1 MVTGQSASMED
12 YLEAIALL
20 GKENKPVKVTEI
32 SRALGVKKPSVTSAL
47 GRLSQQGLVEHE
59 RYGHV
64 QLTTEGERIAQDVF
78 RRHEVLRH
86 FLVEI
91 LNVDPE
97 IAAEDAC
104 KMEHSLSPTSL
115 ERLAKF
121 EEFVLNCPRG
131 EPEWLKGFNYY
142 FEHGERDEEFLAR
155 CHRED
160 SRKG

>member
-12 YLEAIALL
+12 YLEAIAILAE
-20 GKENKPVKVTEI
+20 KTKPVKVTEI
-32 SRALGVKKPSVTSAL
+32 SKALGVKKPSVTSAL
-47 GRLSQQGLVEHE
+47 GKLSQQGLVEHK

-142 FEHGERDEEFLAR
+142 FEHGERDEELLAR
-155 CHRED
+155 CQRED
-160 SRKG
+160 SGKD